1 MRGGGTSRP
10 GGAWTNVLLLLVST
24 LLSLAVAE
32 LAARAYWRLVF
43 HASFLHPDRVLYAFY
58 PELKDVNRVRPSRDD
73 RFQDVLLLGG
83 STLQKEWGEVEQALA
98 ERLAYAGHR
107 TVRIHNLAHEA
118 HTSRDS
124 LLKYA
129 ALSRARFELVVLYD
143 GINEARVNNVPPAL
157 YREDYGHYSWYATV
171 NALAPYH
178 GHARLALP
186 VTTRLLLTSLQR
198 ALRPDRYVPTG
209 WPRQDWVVY
218 GSDLRSA
225 VSYRKNL
232 GAILDLARRRGDP
245 VLLLTFATHVPANYE
260 RLAFKKGQ
268 LDYGRHLVPLEMW
281 GAPDHVQAAVAAH
294 NAVVRDLAAHT
305 PGVRFV
311 DVEQRLSGQARYF
324 NDPCHL
330 TVEGSM
336 AFADALAPTVLDVLG
351 GP

>member
-1 MRGGGTSRP
+1 MRGGRASRT
-10 GGAWTNVLLLLVST
+10 GRTWANVLLLLVST
-24 LLSLAVAE
+24 LVSLALAE
-32 LAARAYWRLVF
+32 VAARAYWRLAF
-43 HASFLHPDRVLYAFY
+43 AASFFHPDRVLYAFY
-58 PELKDVNRVRPSRDD
+58 PELKEVNRARPIRED

-107 TVRIHNLAHEA
+107 NVRIHNLAREA

-124 LLKYA
+124 LLKYD
-129 ALSRARFELVVLYD
+129 ALSRARFDLVVLYD

-157 YREDYGHYSWYATV
+157 YRDDYGHYSWYATV

-178 GHARLALP
+178 GRARLALP
-186 VTTRLLLTSLQR
+186 MTAHLLLTSMRRVLQ
-198 ALRPDRYVPTG
+198 PDRYVPTG
-209 WPRQDWVVY
+209 WPRQDWLVY
-218 GSDLRSA
+218 GGDLRSA
-225 VSYRKNL
+225 ASYRKNL
-232 GAILDLARRRGDP
+232 GEILDVARRRGDP
-245 VLLLTFATHVPANYE
+245 VLLLTFATYVPRNYA
-260 RLAFKKGQ
+260 RLAFKAGR

-281 GAPDHVQAAVAAH
+281 GAPDHVQEAVAAH

-311 DVEQRLSGQARYF
+311 DVEERLAGQARFF

-336 AFADALAPTVLDVLG
+336 AFADALLPTVLDVLG
-351 GP
+351 RP